1 LRSLGRM
8 LDVAA
13 ACLDCGLRAPRQGD
27 GDDGR
32 ALVVAAPESNRWEA
46 LLALGQALFGAPEW
60 WPSAQPGVAS
70 TLLSVLAR
78 HRQLS
83 DRPTKRPWHFEDAG
97 ITIFRSEPADGPEI
111 WCRCDSGPHGFLS
124 IAAHAHADA
133 LSIEVRH
140 DGTDILTDP
149 GTYCYGSDRLFRS
162 YFRSTIGHNTLEV
175 LGRDQSASGGPI
187 MWIRHAESRLT
198 SLESSSDGNEGRWV
212 AEHYGYRALDAP
224 VTHRRTVEFRGRQRL
239 IDITDEIDGT
249 GRPSVRLAFHLGPTV
264 EADLDGCI
272 LTLRWQ
278 DRDGGEATATM
289 TLPSSLGWS
298 LIRGAEDPVLGWYSP
313 GFGQKVPA
321 TDVIG
326 VGSVTTRSQLRTR
339 LAF

>member
-1 LRSLGRM
+1 MIAS
-8 LDVAA
+8 
-13 ACLDCGLRAPRQGD
+13 
-27 GDDGR
+27 
-32 ALVVAAPESNRWEA
+32 PESNRWEA
-46 LLALGQALFGAPEW
+46 LLALGQVLFGAPEW
-60 WPSAQPGVAS
+60 WPPAQPGVAS
-70 TLLSVLAR
+70 TLLSALAR
-78 HRQLS
+78 RRPLP
-83 DRPTKRPWHFEDAG
+83 DRPARRPWHFDDAG
-97 ITIFRSEPADGPEI
+97 ITVFRSESSDGPEI

-149 GTYCYGSDRLFRS
+149 GTYCYSSDPPFRR

-175 LGRDQSASGGPI
+175 LGRDQSTSGGPT

-198 SLESSSDGNEGRWV
+198 SLQSSPDGDERSWV
-212 AEHYGYRALDAP
+212 AEHYGYWTLDPA
-224 VTHRRTVEFRGRQRL
+224 VTHRRTVQFHGKQRL
-239 IDITDEIDGT
+239 IEITDEIDGV
-249 GRPSVRLAFHLGPTV
+249 GRFPVRLAFHLGPTV
-264 EADLDGCI
+264 EANLDGGI

-289 TLPSSLGWS
+289 TLPSSLSWS
-298 LIRGAEDPVLGWYSP
+298 LIRGARDPVLGWYSP
-313 GFGQKVPA
+313 AFGQKVPA

-326 VGSVTTRSQLRTR
+326 AGSAARGSPLRTH